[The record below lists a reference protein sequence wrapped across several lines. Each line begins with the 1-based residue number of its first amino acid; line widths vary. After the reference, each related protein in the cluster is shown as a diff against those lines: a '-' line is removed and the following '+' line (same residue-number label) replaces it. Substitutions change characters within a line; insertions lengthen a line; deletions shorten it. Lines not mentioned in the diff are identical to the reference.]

1 MPSVCSGSE
10 LAEELEELEELDEE
24 ELDELAELE
33 AGELLGWLVEFEG
46 AGAPPPPPQSHMNFG
61 IRSKIP
67 LQLSKLVSYR
77 RTKALGNVQIFAA
90 NDITHKITPFLF
102 YQSIA
107 GEVWDLLSLL

>member
-46 AGAPPPPPQSHMNFG
+46 AGAPPPPPPQPACRG
-61 IRSKIP
+61 
-67 LQLSKLVSYR
+67 
-77 RTKALGNVQIFAA
+77 TGGNVPGFGLQ
-90 NDITHKITPFLF
+90 THKITPFLF

>member
-46 AGAPPPPPQSHMNFG
+46 AGAPPPPPPQPVNRMAAAR
-61 IRSKIP
+61 IR
-67 LQLSKLVSYR
+67 LAVVR
-77 RTKALGNVQIFAA
+77 AA
-90 NDITHKITPFLF
+90 MHKITPFLF

>member
-46 AGAPPPPPQSHMNFG
+46 AGAPPPPPPQPVNRMAAARARLAVVQAA
-61 IRSKIP
+61 IR
-67 LQLSKLVSYR
+67 R
-77 RTKALGNVQIFAA
+77 
-90 NDITHKITPFLF
+90 
-102 YQSIA
+102 
-107 GEVWDLLSLL
+107 GECEIIWSTRENLDFMRVCAD

>member
-46 AGAPPPPPQSHMNFG
+46 AGAPPPPPPQPV
-61 IRSKIP
+61 IRLAAMISISKIEIN
-67 LQLSKLVSYR
+67 LFCFINMQC
-77 RTKALGNVQIFAA
+77 AGIWIA
-90 NDITHKITPFLF
+90 N
-102 YQSIA
+102 A
-107 GEVWDLLSLL
+107 

>member
-46 AGAPPPPPQSHMNFG
+46 AGAPPPPPPQPVNRMQDSAVG
-61 IRSKIP
+61 
-67 LQLSKLVSYR
+67 
-77 RTKALGNVQIFAA
+77 
-90 NDITHKITPFLF
+90 
-102 YQSIA
+102 
-107 GEVWDLLSLL
+107 

>member
-46 AGAPPPPPQSHMNFG
+46 AGAPPPPPPQPVNRMAAARARLAVVRAAMCRDLDCKRIKSLLF
-61 IRSKIP
+61 
-67 LQLSKLVSYR
+67 YF
-77 RTKALGNVQIFAA
+77 TKALRERSG
-90 NDITHKITPFLF
+90 TC
-102 YQSIA
+102 
-107 GEVWDLLSLL
+107 

>member
-1 MPSVCSGSE
+1 MPSVFSGSE

-46 AGAPPPPPQSHMNFG
+46 AGAPPPPPPQPVNRMAAAR
-61 IRSKIP
+61 IR
-67 LQLSKLVSYR
+67 LAVVRAAMR
-77 RTKALGNVQIFAA
+77 RGLDCKRIKSLL
-90 NDITHKITPFLF
+90 FLF

>member
-46 AGAPPPPPQSHMNFG
+46 AGAPPPPPPQPVNRMAAAR
-61 IRSKIP
+61 IR
-67 LQLSKLVSYR
+67 LAVVRAAMR
-77 RTKALGNVQIFAA
+77 RGLDCNSFFILPKHCGRGLGPV
-90 NDITHKITPFLF
+90 K
-102 YQSIA
+102 SII
-107 GEVWDLLSLL
+107 EY

>member
-46 AGAPPPPPQSHMNFG
+46 AGAPPPPPPAAGQQDG
-61 IRSKIP
+61 GCKG
-67 LQLSKLVSYR
+67 
-77 RTKALGNVQIFAA
+77 KACRGTGGNVPGFGLQ
-90 NDITHKITPFLF
+90 THKITPFLF

-107 GEVWDLLSLL
+107 GRGLGPVKSIIEY

>member
-33 AGELLGWLVEFEG
+33 AGELLDWLVEFEG
-46 AGAPPPPPQSHMNFG
+46 AGAPPPPPPQPVNRWAAARIKLAVVGGNAPGFG
-61 IRSKIP
+61 
-67 LQLSKLVSYR
+67 LQ
-77 RTKALGNVQIFAA
+77 
-90 NDITHKITPFLF
+90 THKITPFLF